1 MGTRPNRSS
10 PLHPRS
16 RHRRGR
22 GRQGHRLGVLALAL
36 GISVAGGPAD
46 LRAQS
51 DPPVLPGI
59 AGTDDRQVLEPD
71 EWPWTA
77 IGRVN
82 RAGGGFCTGTLIA
95 PRLMLTA
102 AHCLW
107 SGRLGRWTPAIDVH
121 FLAGYARGE
130 FLGHARGVRLHTPPD
145 YQPDAA
151 IETEQV
157 GQDWALVE
165 LDTAVPVRPIP
176 LAVRQPETL
185 LANAADGRVERVGYS
200 QDRAHLPT
208 RVGPCPVTR
217 VLDRPPLIIH
227 QCDATLGDS
236 GSPLLLRADGKTVVL
251 GIHSA
256 VGVIDGEIVGIA
268 VSTSRFVEIAVG
280 LNPTAVEEGGR

>member
-1 MGTRPNRSS
+1 MDKRDRGEMAGD
-10 PLHPRS
+10 
-16 RHRRGR
+16 RGR
-22 GRQGHRLGVLALAL
+22 FGWPGWRSAASAAALVLAMAL
-36 GISVAGGPAD
+36 DPSPVAGQPD
-46 LRAQS
+46 RLS
-51 DPPVLPGI
+51 LPGI
-59 AGTDDRQVLEPD
+59 AGTDDRRVVEPV

-107 SGRLGRWTPAIDVH
+107 SSRLGRWTPAIDVH
-121 FLAGYARGE
+121 FLAGYARGDY
-130 FLGHARGVRLHTPPD
+130 LGHARGVRLHTPPG

-151 IETEQV
+151 IEAEQV

-165 LDTAVPVRPIP
+165 LDVAVPVRPIA
-176 LAVRQPETL
+176 LSVQPPEAL
-185 LANAADGRVERVGYS
+185 LASAADGRVVRVGYS

-208 RVGPCPVTR
+208 RVGPCPVNR

-236 GSPLLLRADGKTVVL
+236 GSPLLLRGVGETLVL

-256 VGVIDGEIVGIA
+256 VGVIDGETVGIA
-268 VSTSRFVEIAVG
+268 VSASRFADIAAG
-280 LNPTAVEEGGR
+280 LDPSALAAGAPAAE